1 MAISTVPATTA
12 TGGAPRRTMPTSHKV
27 GACTTA
33 ASTSTCTLS
42 TTRITSFRFV
52 VCRTEAACGSR
63 KATTRRLPLPQGGE
77 GSVVDV
83 DVAFDFHNAVD
94 FHCL

>member
-1 MAISTVPATTA
+1 
-12 TGGAPRRTMPTSHKV
+12 MPTTHRV

-33 ASTSTCTLS
+33 SRTYTCT
-42 TTRITSFRFV
+42 TTTSITSFRFV

-63 KATTRRLPLPQGGE
+63 KATTRRLPLPLSGE

-94 FHCL
+94 FVCL